1 MCWPNPSYGN
11 ENTKWISTCVDKT
24 PPKPTRTQDETQ
36 LDWTNQS
43 LHNKD
48 TKCITTCVLKT
59 QPMSART
66 LNASQL
72 VWPNTLPWQLGHE
85 MHLNMCWPNPSL
97 AVRKHKM
104 YLNLCWP
111 KPTHARE
118 DTKSISTCDN
128 QIRPMKTRTQ
138 NTSQLV
144 LTKPERKQKM
154 YLYLWWPN
162 PTHAREDTTF
172 VDNFL
177 LLKRSQ

>member
-1 MCWPNPSYGN
+1 MYWPNPSHAS
-11 ENTKWISTCVDKT
+11 KDKKFISIWLTNPLPCLRGIKMSLNM
-24 PPKPTRTQDETQ
+24 R
-36 LDWTNQS
+36 WTNQS

-128 QIRPMKTRTQ
+128 QIRPMKTTTQ